1 MCYSFRTSIISY
13 TLGMISAIFAL
24 FTRQYI
30 LGLLILFY
38 VQMQLS
44 EAIIWKG
51 IDSNDRN
58 LNKIGTMYGKHLLP
72 THLFAIGAGYLL
84 AIFLLKKRSIKASD
98 FIPLI
103 IGIIFLV
110 IVEFGPYSTNYP
122 DETYP
127 KDKKRM
133 SQSCQNNNNRLR
145 WPFPHTWYL
154 LLFILAIIFIIFYIK
169 PVSTQIFIGLIFVTS
184 FFVIMLFFPIKSL
197 GSVWCFSAAILAPI
211 LVIGNYLIIR
221 DKNNSEI
228 MT

>member
-13 TLGMISAIFAL
+13 TLGMISAIFAF

-30 LGLLILFY
+30 IGLLILFY

-44 EAIIWKG
+44 EAIIWRG
-51 IDSNDRN
+51 IDSNDTK

-72 THLFAIGAGYLL
+72 THLCAIGAGYLL
-84 AIFLLKKRSIKASD
+84 AIFLLEERSIEAYD
-98 FIPLI
+98 FIPLL
-103 IGIIFLV
+103 IGIIFLL
-110 IVEFGPYSTNYP
+110 IIEFGPYSTNYP

-127 KDKKRM
+127 KDKKHM

-145 WPFPHTWYL
+145 WPYPHGWYTF
-154 LLFILAIIFIIFYIK
+154 LFILAIIFVIFYVK
-169 PVSTQIFIGLIFVTS
+169 PLDTQIFIILT
-184 FFVIMLFFPIKSL
+184 FVISLCLVNVFFPKKTV
-197 GSVWCFSAAILAPI
+197 GSVWCFAAAILAPI

-221 DKNNSEI
+221 DKNNSDI